1 MPPRRKAQEDS
12 PDPLL
17 IFDIIEPIGTSD
29 EIVADRP
36 TQPEP
41 PTKRPRTSA
50 RMTAKSPVSSPSR
63 SILTPARPTT
73 QTRTRTPLSKS
84 VTKPTPVRGTNTKE
98 TPRKTPAA
106 PPTLGSSTKTTLPTP
121 SRSRPHAQPKSSV
134 KGKEKEKE
142 NVKTPTKRKNEDV
155 FADSSPVVADAAISR
170 ETFLAN
176 EALKRQREARNF
188 KYKGDA
194 NAPRQ
199 TRSGRVVVDLT
210 EGDEVDE
217 FGGDEDA
224 VVEDEGNI
232 EDEEGG
238 GEPAEDEELH
248 ILDDVGIVPS
258 YEEQP
263 ISTINPLSE
272 FARQHITN
280 ILSTITSQHISTD
293 PPPFQDEDQN
303 EALQGLLKLLQGT
316 VDRGEGNNAMVTGP
330 RGVGKTRVRPLGRDL
345 ARWLTIQ
352 TVARAIKLLS
362 SNPDSGSATA
372 SAKAKTAPIVV
383 KLSGH
388 VQTNDRLAIR
398 EMGRQIAIA
407 EGTKPVEENN
417 QEDEAAEGTE
427 AEV

>member
-1 MPPRRKAQEDS
+1 MPPRRKAPEDS

-41 PTKRPRTSA
+41 PTKRARTST
-50 RMTAKSPVSSPSR
+50 RITAKSPVSSPSR
-63 SILTPARPTT
+63 SILTPAKPQT

-84 VTKPTPVRGTNTKE
+84 AVSKPTPVRSTKE

-106 PPTLGSSTKTTLPTP
+106 PPTLGSSTKATLPTP
-121 SRSRPHAQPKSSV
+121 SRSRPQTQPKSSV
-134 KGKEKEKE
+134 KGKEKE
-142 NVKTPTKRKNEDV
+142 NVRTPTKRKNEDI
-155 FADSSPVVADAAISR
+155 FANSSPSKADAAISR

-217 FGGDEDA
+217 FGGEEEA
-224 VVEDEGNI
+224 ELV
-232 EDEEGG
+232 DEEEEIVEG
-238 GEPAEDEELH
+238 GEEVPVGDEEIR
-248 ILDDVGIVPS
+248 ILDESGLAAS
-258 YEEQP
+258 YEQQP
-263 ISTINPLSE
+263 ISEINPLSE

-280 ILSTITSQHISTD
+280 ILSTITSQHISAD

-316 VDRGEGNNAMVTGP
+316 VDRGEGNSAMVTGP
-330 RGVGKTRVRPLGRDL
+330 RGVGKTRVCPPCRDSH
-345 ARWLTIQ
+345 I
-352 TVARAIKLLS
+352 
-362 SNPDSGSATA
+362 G
-372 SAKAKTAPIVV
+372 
-383 KLSGH
+383 
-388 VQTNDRLAIR
+388 
-398 EMGRQIAIA
+398 
-407 EGTKPVEENN
+407 
-417 QEDEAAEGTE
+417 
-427 AEV
+427 